1 MLKITNHSCYDDY
14 TVTSNTENI
23 SDVVDKMIRLAAK
36 ITERFAS
43 DIYYDIKSLY
53 NSLEEH
59 EPYDRVLFFRESGVW
74 TVSVEEI
81 DRAFE
86 HIQAWRLTHNPE
98 NMITTLVRVN
108 IKTERGRYEDISSRP

>member
-1 MLKITNHSCYDDY
+1 MLKIVKYSSYDDY

-23 SDVVDKMIRLAAK
+23 SDVVDKMVRLAAK
-36 ITERFAS
+36 ITERYAS

-59 EPYDRVLFFRESGVW
+59 ELYDRVLFFRESGVW
-74 TVSVEEI
+74 TVSVE
-81 DRAFE
+81 DLNTLVD

-98 NMITTLVRVN
+98 NTMTTLVRVG
-108 IKTERGRYEDISSRP
+108 IRKEKDYRG